1 MASEALVTEGL
12 TRRYGARTSL
22 DALTV
27 RVLEGDVY
35 GFLGPNGAGKTTAIR
50 CILGLIRAD
59 AGSVTIFGERD
70 PVRQRAHVGAMV
82 ETPAFHGWMTGRQN
96 LERAVAFAGQ
106 GTKEDI
112 DRALSQVGLL
122 GRDGE
127 KVQGYSLGMR
137 QRLGI
142 ARTLVGRPRLL
153 ILDEP
158 TNGLD
163 PRGMREVRDLLSQLA
178 RDARLTIF
186 ISSHL
191 LAEIEQLCSRVGILN
206 QGRLVS
212 EGTVDE
218 LIARRD
224 RVLEVEVDARPAEQL
239 AAAVASLPGA
249 SLRPAIDG
257 GLPRIALE
265 GLDPAE
271 LNAHLTGQGLRVFAL
286 IPQRSS
292 LEDVFLSLTT
302 KELT

>member
-1 MASEALVTEGL
+1 
-12 TRRYGARTSL
+12 
-22 DALTV
+22 V

-271 LNAHLTGQGLRVFAL
+271 LNAHLTRQGLRVFAL

>member
-22 DALTV
+22 DALSV

-50 CILGLIRAD
+50 CILGLIAAD

-106 GTKEDI
+106 GSKEDI

-178 RDARLTIF
+178 RDTRLTIF

-249 SLRPAIDG
+249 SLRPSVDG

-271 LNAHLTGQGLRVFAL
+271 LNAHLTRQGLRVFAL

>member
-153 ILDEP
+153 ILDGP
-158 TNGLD
+158 TNGLG

-191 LAEIEQLCSRVGILN
+191 LAEIEQLCSRRPPRPGARGG
-206 QGRLVS
+206 GR
-212 EGTVDE
+212 
-218 LIARRD
+218 
-224 RVLEVEVDARPAEQL
+224 RPA
-239 AAAVASLPGA
+239 G
-249 SLRPAIDG
+249 
-257 GLPRIALE
+257 
-265 GLDPAE
+265 
-271 LNAHLTGQGLRVFAL
+271 
-286 IPQRSS
+286 
-292 LEDVFLSLTT
+292 
-302 KELT
+302 

>member
-1 MASEALVTEGL
+1 
-12 TRRYGARTSL
+12 
-22 DALTV
+22 
-27 RVLEGDVY
+27 
-35 GFLGPNGAGKTTAIR
+35 
-50 CILGLIRAD
+50 
-59 AGSVTIFGERD
+59 
-70 PVRQRAHVGAMV
+70 MV

-106 GTKEDI
+106 GSKEDI

-271 LNAHLTGQGLRVFAL
+271 LNAHLTRQGLRVFAL

>member
-106 GTKEDI
+106 GSKEDI